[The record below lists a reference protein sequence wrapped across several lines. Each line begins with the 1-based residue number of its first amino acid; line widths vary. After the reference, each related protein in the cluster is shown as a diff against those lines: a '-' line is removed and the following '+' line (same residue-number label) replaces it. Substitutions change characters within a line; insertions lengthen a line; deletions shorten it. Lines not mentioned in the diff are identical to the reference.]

1 MSTPQDAAARGIADG
16 DRVRVFNER
25 GTTVVRCAVTR
36 RILPGV
42 VNLPQGTWWT
52 PDDNGIDRRGSV
64 NVLTSERWTP
74 FAFGAAVQTVMV
86 QVAREENP
94 S

>member
-1 MSTPQDAAARGIADG
+1 
-16 DRVRVFNER
+16 
-25 GTTVVRCAVTR
+25 
-36 RILPGV
+36 V

-52 PDDNGIDRRGSV
+52 PDDQGIDQRGSV

-86 QVAREENP
+86 QVAREESP

>member
-1 MSTPQDAAARGIADG
+1 
-16 DRVRVFNER
+16 
-25 GTTVVRCAVTR
+25 
-36 RILPGV
+36 V
-42 VNLPQGTWWT
+42 VNLPQGTWWA
-52 PDDNGIDRRGSV
+52 PDSEGVDQRGSV

-86 QVAREENP
+86 QVVSEEEQ